1 MKKFIVSVT
10 EDISHQ
16 YEIEAETKEEA
27 LRLYYKLTDEDLK
40 EKDLESDAAYPLYR
54 APFYPNIFR
63 MKKIR

>member
-40 EKDLESDAAYPLYR
+40 EKDLDGSGSWDMPWDVSESKGL
-54 APFYPNIFR
+54 
-63 MKKIR
+63 